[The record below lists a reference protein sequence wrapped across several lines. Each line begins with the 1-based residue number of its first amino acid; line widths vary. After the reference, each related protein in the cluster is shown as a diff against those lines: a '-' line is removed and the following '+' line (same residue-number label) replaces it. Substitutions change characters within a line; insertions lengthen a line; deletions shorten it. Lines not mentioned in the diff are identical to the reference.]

1 MNLYSRKQRWKIVLV
16 VLATIIVGLNF
27 WYSSGILQDIKKT
40 ERLKLQRWSNTIV
53 QKAELV
59 NYVHI
64 LYNELEEEENKKME
78 IFADAYQRFVG
89 NNQYEDFTFVAKII
103 RMNTSIPMIIV

>member
-1 MNLYSRKQRWKIVLV
+1 MNLYSKKQRWKIVLV
-16 VLATIIVGLNF
+16 AMATVIVGLNL
-27 WYSSGILQDIKKT
+27 WYSGRMVTRIKKT

-59 NYVHI
+59 NYVHV

-78 IFADAYQRFVG
+78 IFADAYQRVVG
-89 NNQYEDFTFVAKII
+89 NNQYEDYTFISK
-103 RMNTSIPMIIV
+103 